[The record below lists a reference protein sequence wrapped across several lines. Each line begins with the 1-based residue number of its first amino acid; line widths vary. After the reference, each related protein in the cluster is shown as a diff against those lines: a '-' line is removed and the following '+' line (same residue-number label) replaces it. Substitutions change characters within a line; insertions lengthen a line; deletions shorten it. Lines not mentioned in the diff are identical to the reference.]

1 MTHYDVVINGGGM
14 AGAVLALGLSQL
26 KHSNGLALRIAL
38 IEKSRPEH
46 NLHPGFD
53 ARSIAIAGH
62 SQYLLQQLGLWPLF
76 AELATPITDIQV
88 SDRGHFGQVN
98 LQATDYNL
106 PALGYVIE
114 LNPIGQVLYQQLL
127 QTPAIDLFC
136 PTHIQSW
143 QQAQDA
149 VTITLSDS
157 SEKQGAAGHRQFTTG
172 LLVGADGN
180 HSAISRQLNLPRRQF
195 DYQQSAIIANVQTAQ
210 HHQHRAFE
218 RFTAQGPVA
227 LLPMSQGRSSLVWC
241 VSNARAEQLMALN
254 EDDFL
259 SELQQAFGYRL
270 GRFIRTGTRHCYPLV
285 LDEVPKPWHHRVVLV
300 GNAAHLLHPIAGQG
314 FNLGLR
320 DVAALIEQTRQTLSF
335 ARTNAP
341 APGSSNKPS
350 LNDSACSE
358 QALANIGGY
367 QMLSRYG
374 QARQG
379 DQANLVGITSALAL
393 LFSNNDPLLAA
404 GRNMGLNIMAAC
416 GALKHTLAWQAM
428 GKR

>member
-1 MTHYDVVINGGGM
+1 M

-26 KHSNGLALRIAL
+26 KQANGLALRIAL

-114 LNPIGQVLYQQLL
+114 LNPIGQVLYQQL
-127 QTPAIDLFC
+127 QHTPGIDLFC
-136 PTHIQSW
+136 PAHIQSW

-157 SEKQGAAGHRQFTTG
+157 SEKQGGAAGHRQFTTG

-210 HHQHRAFE
+210 HHQYRAFE

-241 VSNARAEQLMALN
+241 VANTRAEQLMALN

-270 GRFIRTGTRHCYPLV
+270 GRVTRTGTRHCYPLV
-285 LDEVPKPWHHRVVLV
+285 LDEVPKPWHHRVVLI

-320 DVAALIEQTRQTLSF
+320 DVAALIEQTRQELSLTD
-335 ARTNAP
+335 ALPP
-341 APGSSNKPS
+341 APSRAN
-350 LNDSACSE
+350 
-358 QALANIGGY
+358 ALEGALTGIGGY

-374 QARQG
+374 QSRQA
-379 DQANLVGITSALAL
+379 DQATLVGMTSALAL

-404 GRNMGLNIMAAC
+404 GRNMGLNMMAAC

>member
-1 MTHYDVVINGGGM
+1 M

-46 NLHPGFD
+46 NQHPGFD

-98 LQATDYNL
+98 LQTTDYNL

-136 PTHIQSW
+136 PAQIQSW
-143 QQAQDA
+143 QQAQDV
-149 VTITLSDS
+149 VTLTLSDS
-157 SEKQGAAGHRQFTTG
+157 SKKQGSTSAHRQFTTG

-180 HSAISRQLNLPRRQF
+180 HSAIRRQLNLPRRQF

-241 VSNARAEQLMALN
+241 VANARAEQLMALN

-259 SELQQAFGYRL
+259 TELQQAFGYRL
-270 GRFIRTGTRHCYPLV
+270 GRFTRTGTRHCYPLV
-285 LDEVPKPWHHRVVLV
+285 LDEVPKPWHQRVVLV

-320 DVAALIEQTRQTLSF
+320 DVAALIEQTRQELSLTD
-335 ARTNAP
+335 ALPSVSSRTYVPEP
-341 APGSSNKPS
+341 A
-350 LNDSACSE
+350 LTD
-358 QALANIGGY
+358 IGGY
-367 QMLSRYG
+367 QMLRRYG
-374 QARQG
+374 QARQS